1 MSADDSAS
9 GQVKIQ
15 IPVLPERPTEDSF
28 IKWVNKFK
36 SYANIKGIKVVLE
49 KNEKLPDV
57 HPSVSE
63 DTEDMDVEVRKLV
76 IKNDLA
82 VSILLIA
89 CDASARALNCHNKC
103 CTEEYP
109 DGLAHMFWEQLNK
122 KFAPKEGFEGSNLQE
137 KLRALKWKEK
147 KNPMEF
153 FDNLAKIQNLARHLG
168 QSESLKPRDFIN
180 KIIKKAPEEYR
191 ETIKTT
197 MKKVGKDKLT
207 VEDLEEAC
215 NEHWLLFKEDESDEE
230 DLSDEDETALYTEN
244 KGTGF
249 KGKCY
254 KCDKHGHRANQ
265 CNQSK
270 KGGKQNGRF
279 KGKCNM
285 CNVYGHMKKD
295 CWEDDKN
302 ADKRPKDWKS
312 KLNSGLS
319 AEQDSGELALY
330 SGRVEEPMDVCE
342 DYEDNW
348 YEVKE
353 LWDTED
359 EDEDEKES
367 AWYDVKELWDLDEDG
382 DVNMSSSD
390 EEDTSLDSHNLIS
403 NVNYYTDC
411 SDNRKFTLGPKDRQE
426 TALMTSEEILHTR
439 HPNIWIAD
447 TGATVNVKAGTEGL
461 VNKKKVNGQGIFD
474 NGGNVRKAEAIGDLV
489 FEQYNKDGVKGKR
502 GTLTEVMAGPEYK
515 YNLISVSKYIEQGW
529 KFYSDNNALVLENKK
544 KQKLVFDIKIKSGS
558 GYMYCTYLKPVEKAQ
573 ETALVTKEKPT
584 VIPDDDSSRMPT
596 LIPNDDP
603 SEKSENEKVGENI
616 KISSDKDKR
625 PTMNI
630 REAHCKFGHAGEDA
644 TRKAAEACGYRI
656 VRGSMAP
663 CEACA
668 KAKAKQKNLTKDSDH
683 EPSTESNGRI
693 YMDQMTLRAP
703 KEATTVVTK
712 PNWLMMVDEK
722 TKMKFSTFHQTKSGF
737 HDSTCAKMNLWK
749 QNNMA
754 VKTIRCDNAKE
765 NKDFE
770 SKVNGK
776 HWKLN
781 VNFEYTGRATPQ
793 RNSLA
798 ETSIATIHA
807 KARAAMIAAKVPM
820 EIRCIV
826 GKECINCITQLDAL
840 QMIEINGEKK
850 SRHEHW
856 NGKLPAYAKA
866 LRTWGEAG
874 TVTLKQKMESKMSDR
889 GVTCM
894 FVGYNSDSG
903 DDVYR
908 MWNPETKRIHCTRDI
923 IWLKRYF
930 FENDTGAKSEIFSA
944 GENGNNVNT
953 NPANDIDESID
964 DDFEFNRDA
973 DENFARNDTNIV
985 SDDSEMEP
993 SDESENENVEAEPE
1007 NENVEA
1013 ESENNKNTT
1022 VAENTT
1028 RSGRT
1033 VTAPSRL
1040 IDTMAAAMDNAKM
1053 NLTHKQKNYYA
1064 ALMSLSCHETDGKE
1078 LEAIEKVRVMEHC
1091 LVGAGIGGGFQNT
1104 AELKVMKFNEAMRSS
1119 DREGWIKAVEKE
1131 HDNMT
1136 QYNVWEPVEKTKVP
1150 DGVKVLSSTWA
1161 MKKKANG
1168 TLRARM
1174 VARGYEQI
1182 DGMHYDSSSIA
1193 APVTNE
1199 LSIRIMMVLALMA
1212 GWAMKIVDI
1221 KGAFL
1226 RGEFEE
1232 GSDPVYLEIPQGF
1245 EKYYPKNCVLRL
1257 LRTLYGLSEAAMAF
1271 WKQMLKAFEYMEFNR
1286 SKADPCLYYKWTAA
1300 GFLIA
1305 WLSWIDDCACFGPDK
1320 DVEEA
1325 RTEMNELFECD
1336 DIGDM
1341 EEYVGCQINRE
1352 EGELRI
1358 SQPVMLQSFED
1369 EFDIKS
1375 VKHAET
1381 PASPG
1386 TVLTPVNNDGEA
1398 VNQQMQTKFRSGLGK
1413 LLHMMRWS
1421 KPEIYNAVRD
1431 LSRHAQRCSVAHVK
1445 ALYRVMR
1452 YCVDTKHLSW
1462 RLKPERKWDGKDKN
1476 FEFCISG
1483 KSDSDYATCPTTRRS
1498 VTGFT
1503 VFLEGAPISVKS
1515 LMQKIVALSVC
1526 EAEVISAVT
1535 CAQEMIMA
1543 YKIITSLE
1551 LKVKLPMILE
1561 VDNKGA
1567 VDLANNWSTG
1577 GRTKHMDVR
1586 FLWLREL
1593 KEKGLMK
1600 VVWLSGVHND
1610 ADLFTKNLPAND
1622 FKRHRAKF
1630 TGADTKDNEQQ
1641 QGENV
1646 GNLN

>member
-1 MSADDSAS
+1 
-9 GQVKIQ
+9 
-15 IPVLPERPTEDSF
+15 
-28 IKWVNKFK
+28 
-36 SYANIKGIKVVLE
+36 
-49 KNEKLPDV
+49 
-57 HPSVSE
+57 
-63 DTEDMDVEVRKLV
+63 
-76 IKNDLA
+76 
-82 VSILLIA
+82 
-89 CDASARALNCHNKC
+89 
-103 CTEEYP
+103 
-109 DGLAHMFWEQLNK
+109 
-122 KFAPKEGFEGSNLQE
+122 
-137 KLRALKWKEK
+137 
-147 KNPMEF
+147 
-153 FDNLAKIQNLARHLG
+153 
-168 QSESLKPRDFIN
+168 
-180 KIIKKAPEEYR
+180 
-191 ETIKTT
+191 
-197 MKKVGKDKLT
+197 
-207 VEDLEEAC
+207 
-215 NEHWLLFKEDESDEE
+215 
-230 DLSDEDETALYTEN
+230 
-244 KGTGF
+244 
-249 KGKCY
+249 
-254 KCDKHGHRANQ
+254 
-265 CNQSK
+265 
-270 KGGKQNGRF
+270 
-279 KGKCNM
+279 
-285 CNVYGHMKKD
+285 
-295 CWEDDKN
+295 
-302 ADKRPKDWKS
+302 
-312 KLNSGLS
+312 
-319 AEQDSGELALY
+319 
-330 SGRVEEPMDVCE
+330 
-342 DYEDNW
+342 
-348 YEVKE
+348 
-353 LWDTED
+353 
-359 EDEDEKES
+359 
-367 AWYDVKELWDLDEDG
+367 
-382 DVNMSSSD
+382 
-390 EEDTSLDSHNLIS
+390 
-403 NVNYYTDC
+403 
-411 SDNRKFTLGPKDRQE
+411 
-426 TALMTSEEILHTR
+426 
-439 HPNIWIAD
+439 
-447 TGATVNVKAGTEGL
+447 
-461 VNKKKVNGQGIFD
+461 
-474 NGGNVRKAEAIGDLV
+474 
-489 FEQYNKDGVKGKR
+489 
-502 GTLTEVMAGPEYK
+502 
-515 YNLISVSKYIEQGW
+515 
-529 KFYSDNNALVLENKK
+529 
-544 KQKLVFDIKIKSGS
+544 
-558 GYMYCTYLKPVEKAQ
+558 
-573 ETALVTKEKPT
+573 
-584 VIPDDDSSRMPT
+584 
-596 LIPNDDP
+596 
-603 SEKSENEKVGENI
+603 
-616 KISSDKDKR
+616 
-625 PTMNI
+625 
-630 REAHCKFGHAGEDA
+630 
-644 TRKAAEACGYRI
+644 
-656 VRGSMAP
+656 
-663 CEACA
+663 
-668 KAKAKQKNLTKDSDH
+668 
-683 EPSTESNGRI
+683 
-693 YMDQMTLRAP
+693 
-703 KEATTVVTK
+703 
-712 PNWLMMVDEK
+712 
-722 TKMKFSTFHQTKSGF
+722 
-737 HDSTCAKMNLWK
+737 
-749 QNNMA
+749 
-754 VKTIRCDNAKE
+754 
-765 NKDFE
+765 
-770 SKVNGK
+770 
-776 HWKLN
+776 
-781 VNFEYTGRATPQ
+781 
-793 RNSLA
+793 
-798 ETSIATIHA
+798 
-807 KARAAMIAAKVPM
+807 
-820 EIRCIV
+820 
-826 GKECINCITQLDAL
+826 
-840 QMIEINGEKK
+840 
-850 SRHEHW
+850 
-856 NGKLPAYAKA
+856 
-866 LRTWGEAG
+866 
-874 TVTLKQKMESKMSDR
+874 
-889 GVTCM
+889 
-894 FVGYNSDSG
+894 
-903 DDVYR
+903 
-908 MWNPETKRIHCTRDI
+908 
-923 IWLKRYF
+923 
-930 FENDTGAKSEIFSA
+930 
-944 GENGNNVNT
+944 
-953 NPANDIDESID
+953 
-964 DDFEFNRDA
+964 
-973 DENFARNDTNIV
+973 
-985 SDDSEMEP
+985 
-993 SDESENENVEAEPE
+993 
-1007 NENVEA
+1007 
-1013 ESENNKNTT
+1013 
-1022 VAENTT
+1022 
-1028 RSGRT
+1028 
-1033 VTAPSRL
+1033 
-1040 IDTMAAAMDNAKM
+1040 MDNAKM

-1286 SKADPCLYYKWTAA
+1286 SRADPCLYYKWTAA